1 MYLTIETCLLLSG
14 MRFKSINKEIFKI
27 AIPNILGNITIPLIG
42 IVDTV
47 LMGHQP
53 KDATV
58 LIGAIALGGVIFNA
72 IYWNFGF
79 LRVGTTGITA
89 QAFGAED
96 EQKQALTFFR
106 AILLGAL
113 IAIILLILKP
123 VISDLG
129 FDLLRNEKNNAA
141 INYAKD
147 YFNIRI
153 WAVPAV
159 MVLYGFRGWFYGMQN
174 AVYPLILTT
183 VVNVINILGSIY
195 FVKVHNMTADGVAL
209 GTVVAQYVCLLVA
222 VILMVK
228 KYQWIQKYIKLK
240 LILLLDQLKEFF
252 FVSGFVFGRNIMLF
266 LVFAAFTYYSS
277 AVGEEYFAINQMLLE
292 LFYLMS
298 FAVDGFAYASEALVG
313 KYTGSRQSNKLQ
325 EAINW
330 TMIWGI
336 GFGVVYA
343 IAYFFAG
350 EHFLRIFTPN
360 LELIVQAKPYILW
373 LCAISIVGAVAF
385 IWDGIYI
392 GATLVVQM
400 FVCMTISTISFFI
413 VFYLLRNSHPK
424 HAIWAAMTSYML
436 VRGVM
441 QWIFYEYLKKQG
453 QHEV

>member
-1 MYLTIETCLLLSG
+1 MQ
-14 MRFKSINKEIFKI
+14 FKPINKEIFKI

-42 IVDTV
+42 IVDTI

-89 QAFGAED
+89 QAFGAND
-96 EQKQALTFFR
+96 KQKQALTLFR
-106 AILLGAL
+106 ALLLGGL
-113 IAIILLILKP
+113 LAIILLICKP
-123 VISDLG
+123 LISDIG
-129 FDLLRNEKNNAA
+129 FDLLRNSENNQA
-141 INYAKD
+141 INYAVN
-147 YFNIRI
+147 YFNVRI

-183 VVNVINILGSIY
+183 VVNVVNIVADIY
-195 FVKVHNMTADGVAL
+195 FVKVHHMAAEGVAL
-209 GTVVAQYVCLLVA
+209 GTVIAQYVCLFIAIFL
-222 VILMVK
+222 LFK
-228 KYQWIQKYIKLK
+228 KYKWIFQYGKLK
-240 LILLLDQLKEFF
+240 LIVLLNQIKQFF

-292 LFYLMS
+292 LFYFMS

-313 KYTGSRQSNKLQ
+313 KYTGNKQSNKLE
-325 EAINW
+325 EAIHW
-330 TMIWGI
+330 TMVWGI
-336 GFGVVYA
+336 GFGVLYGIVYL
-343 IAYFFAG
+343 FAG
-350 EHFLRIFTPN
+350 EYFLRIFTPDWD
-360 LELIVQAKPYILW
+360 LIEHAKPYLFW
-373 LCAISIVGAVAF
+373 LCIISVVGAAAF
-385 IWDGIYI
+385 IWDGIFI

-400 FVCMTISTISFFI
+400 FICMSVSTLSFFV
-413 VFYLLRNSHPK
+413 VFFVLKNQYPA
-424 HAIWAAMTSYML
+424 HAIWAAMASYMF

-441 QWIFYEYLKKQG
+441 QWIFYELRKQKL
-453 QHEV
+453 QNLSYENH